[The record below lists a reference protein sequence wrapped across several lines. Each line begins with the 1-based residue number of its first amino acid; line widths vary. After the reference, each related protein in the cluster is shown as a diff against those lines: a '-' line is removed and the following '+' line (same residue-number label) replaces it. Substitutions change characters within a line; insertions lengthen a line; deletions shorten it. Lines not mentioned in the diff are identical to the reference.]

1 MSRSLKKGLY
11 INPRIVDKVK
21 ALKEQGK
28 FGPVKVW
35 DKACVITPEMVGM
48 NFEIYAGKKFVPV
61 TVNEY
66 MVGYRFGEFVI
77 TTNFRGHS
85 KKGKVAK
92 TYGSA
97 GRFE

>member
-11 INPRIVDKVK
+11 INPTIVDKVK
-21 ALKEQGK
+21 KLKEQGK
-28 FGPVKVW
+28 FGPIKVW

-48 NFEIYAGKKFVPV
+48 NFEIYAGKKFFPV
-61 TVNEY
+61 TINEY
-66 MVGYRFGEFVI
+66 MVGYRFGEFV
-77 TTNFRGHS
+77 TTTTFRGHS

-97 GRFE
+97 GRYE